1 MNEKIPENDK
11 SLLKPH
17 SLTLSKVDWIG
28 LSGDRCTETKGARL
42 SMDWKRGAGAD

>member
-28 LSGDRCTETKGARL
+28 LSGDRCTGTKGARL
-42 SMDWKRGAGAD
+42 SMEWKRGAGAD